1 MIACNIR
8 KNNKDFVI
16 LSSIVLKNTV
26 KAENR
31 SKKRSSSTSRN
42 PIQNATRT
50 RAESTHDDDFEL
62 SCTLE
67 QKAKNIQRNNKDL
80 GNRYLFNNK

>member
-16 LSSIVLKNTV
+16 LSSLVLKNAV
-26 KAENR
+26 KNETR
-31 SKKRSSSTSRN
+31 QKKRSSSTSRN
-42 PIQNATRT
+42 PLHSTNRLSNSDK
-50 RAESTHDDDFEL
+50 RESIDDEFEL

-67 QKAKNIQRNNKDL
+67 QKAKAIQRNNKDL
-80 GNRYLFNNK
+80 GNR